1 MKHVVGKRIL
11 QDINIQA
18 YTNNCTSLQHKD
30 LLLKYYNSDMF
41 RRFLVGH
48 SKWVYNNIGITQIIN
63 G

>member
-48 SKWVYNNIGITQIIN
+48 SK
-63 G
+63 